1 MAEAGRA
8 PANRIA
14 DWADAATRAEVEA
27 KAMQAVMDR
36 ERGLGF
42 EPVDVSSEDR
52 GYDIESRN
60 PATGRLRFME
70 ARGRRADA
78 RTVSIT
84 RNEMLTAFNAADSL
98 TLAVSLV
105 EGEFV
110 HHPLYLP
117 NPAPAFGLEPG
128 FDEVSQVI
136 AADAIKR
143 AAGSG

>member
-1 MAEAGRA
+1 MA

-27 KAMQAVMDR
+27 KAMQAIMDR
-36 ERGLGF
+36 ERRLGF
-42 EPVDVSSEDR
+42 EPVDVSSEDC

-70 ARGRRADA
+70 AKGRRADA
-78 RTVSIT
+78 RTVSVT

-98 TLAVSLV
+98 ILAVSLM
-105 EGEFV
+105 EGRFV

-117 NPAPAFGLEPG
+117 SPAPVFGLEPG
-128 FDEVSQVI
+128 FDEVSRAI
-136 AADAIKR
+136 AVNAIKR
-143 AAGSG
+143 AVRSG

>member
-1 MAEAGRA
+1 MAGELASV
-8 PANRIA
+8 
-14 DWADAATRAEVEA
+14 AARPP
-27 KAMQAVMDR
+27 R
-36 ERGLGF
+36 ERRLGF
-42 EPVDVSSEDR
+42 EPVDVSSEDC

-60 PATGRLRFME
+60 PALGRPRFIE
-70 ARGRRADA
+70 AKGRRADT

-117 NPAPAFGLEPG
+117 DPAPVFGLEFG
-128 FDEVSQVI
+128 FGEVSRVI

-143 AAGSG
+143 AVRSG